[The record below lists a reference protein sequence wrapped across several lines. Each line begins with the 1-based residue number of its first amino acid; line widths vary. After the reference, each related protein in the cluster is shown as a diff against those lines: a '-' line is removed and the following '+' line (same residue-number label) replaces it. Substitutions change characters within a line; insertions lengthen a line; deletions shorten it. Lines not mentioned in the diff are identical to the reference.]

1 LVKPMER
8 ISSMYGLLALEVSDE
23 VYKAEP
29 AAISM
34 LSTLLDVDVV
44 LGHLLLLPLL
54 KEAQSVPLHVRTS
67 DGLVGRP
74 RSRMVT
80 RTRYL
85 AAATRGEEAAVEA
98 AHKVLAAIRERFPPV
113 PVMDSLELI

>member
-1 LVKPMER
+1 MKWEHDAEEGEDVLV
-8 ISSMYGLLALEVSDE
+8 
-23 VYKAEP
+23 
-29 AAISM
+29 
-34 LSTLLDVDVV
+34 
-44 LGHLLLLPLL
+44 L
-54 KEAQSVPLHVRTS
+54 KCTKDAQSVPLHVRIS

-85 AAATRGEEAAVEA
+85 AAVVRGEEAAVEA

-113 PVMDSLELI
+113 PVMDSLELIYPQTW